1 MRKTGCISLFVFF
14 CLFWMDIVSYA
25 QRDSTT
31 PDTLCRLVS
40 FSDTI
45 YVTDADAHYTID
57 RYRRDCWG
65 NSEKKLDRPLYILH
79 IKGELCGKFSTL
91 VCQSADYYDSGN
103 RRWIPMKR
111 LKTVGARQRT
121 SRWSLRIAS
130 CCFSLR
136 NDQYRVVEVH
146 C

>member
-1 MRKTGCISLFVFF
+1 MRKTGRISLFVFF

-45 YVTDADAHYTID
+45 YVTDADAHYTMD

-91 VCQSADYYDSGN
+91 VCQSADYYDRGN

-111 LKTVGARQRT
+111 LKTVGSPSADVTLESANCQ
-121 SRWSLRIAS
+121 LL
-130 CCFSLR
+130 F
-136 NDQYRVVEVH
+136 QFEE
-146 C
+146 